1 MEAVMLLDQR
11 LSRARRDRVDAWAKR
26 LNDRYASELALAFV
40 RTAGD
45 EMQALTDSP
54 TALVEIVMEAVE
66 DGGWWVGV
74 GLGGVERPLGAT
86 VRESRGPA
94 FWLAREAL
102 DKAKNQRATRA
113 FVVRGESAEATRDLT
128 ACLHALGFIVLRRT
142 RRQRGAAVL
151 FRDGTSIAEIADQW
165 SVTQQAVRQL
175 LQAAGAEEE
184 HELRE
189 LATGLAARA
198 LA

>member
-1 MEAVMLLDQR
+1 MEAVLLLDQR
-11 LSRARRDRVDAWAKR
+11 LSRGGRDRVDIWAER
-26 LNDRYASELALAFV
+26 LNGQYAAQLKLPFV

-54 TALVEIVMEAVE
+54 TALVQIVMEVIE

-74 GLGGVERPLGAT
+74 GIGGVERPLGAT
-86 VRESRGPA
+86 ARESRGAA

-113 FVVRGESAEATRDLT
+113 FVVRGESIETTRDLT

-142 RRQRGAAVL
+142 RRQREVALL
-151 FRDGTSIAEIADQW
+151 FRVESSIAEIAQQW
-165 SVTQQAVRQL
+165 SVTQQAVRRL

-184 HELRE
+184 RELRE
-189 LATGLAARA
+189 LAIGLAARA
-198 LA
+198 LV